1 MEGGLDQ
8 SGSWAARETIQPS
21 IPGKILDSGRGHSR
35 NLTERRNR
43 MPHYIALVSFTD
55 QGIRDVKNS
64 IKRADRV
71 RKLAAKHKVKIRDI
85 HWTMGKYDI
94 IVTFDAAS
102 DAALSAF
109 TLENASLGNVRTET
123 FRAYTRDEF
132 ADILKAI

>member
-1 MEGGLDQ
+1 
-8 SGSWAARETIQPS
+8 
-21 IPGKILDSGRGHSR
+21 
-35 NLTERRNR
+35 

-55 QGIRDVKNS
+55 QGIRDIKNS

-71 RKLAAKHKVKIRDI
+71 RKLAAKHKVKVRDI

-94 IVTFDAAS
+94 VVTFDAPN

-109 TLENASLGNVRTET
+109 TLENAALGNVRTLT

-132 ADILKAI
+132 ADILKSV

>member
-1 MEGGLDQ
+1 
-8 SGSWAARETIQPS
+8 
-21 IPGKILDSGRGHSR
+21 
-35 NLTERRNR
+35 

-55 QGIRDVKNS
+55 QGVRDARNS

-85 HWTMGKYDI
+85 HWTMGRYDI
-94 IVTFDAAS
+94 VVTFDAPS

-109 TLENASLGNVRTET
+109 PLENATLGNVRPEP

-132 ADILKAI
+132 ANILKAL